1 MARSPLLSFLLVAL
15 SFAVPD
21 ASTFDADTCFE
32 LGFSSATLLCSSCDE
47 LSAFNLKKIE
57 KECKECC
64 QADET
69 TEEEVNHVVCM

>member
-1 MARSPLLSFLLVAL
+1 MAKSPLLSFLLVAL

-21 ASTFDADTCFE
+21 VSTFDVDTCLE

-47 LSAFNLKKIE
+47 LSAFNLQKIQ

-64 QADET
+64 QADENS
-69 TEEEVNHVVCM
+69 EDEVSHLLHL